1 MQKFILSPT
10 ESSLVKNIIS
20 YIKEISNEN
29 LFTFENKLFTSL
41 FFIHQSQS
49 RAAKDVIQIFTNVL
63 KTNGSKVLIKQSK
76 DFIKFALASINDFKS
91 ENDKIISSV
100 YHKDILTVDVG
111 YFLSALEMLFNL
123 SLETS
128 NETLAADITA
138 DKINKLEETALFF
151 YDCYSQ
157 WDGDRSFSSTKT
169 DSIIE
174 EC

>member
-20 YIKEISNEN
+20 FIKEISNEN

-76 DFIKFALASINDFKS
+76 DFIKFALGSINDFKS
-91 ENDKIISSV
+91 ENDKIIESV
-100 YHKDILTVDVG
+100 YHKNILTIDIS
-111 YFLSALEMLFNL
+111 YLLSALEMLYNL
-123 SLETS
+123 SMETS
-128 NETLAADITA
+128 NDTLASDVTV
-138 DKINKLEETALFF
+138 DKVNKLDDTALFF
-151 YDCYSQ
+151 YD
-157 WDGDRSFSSTKT
+157 
-169 DSIIE
+169 
-174 EC
+174 